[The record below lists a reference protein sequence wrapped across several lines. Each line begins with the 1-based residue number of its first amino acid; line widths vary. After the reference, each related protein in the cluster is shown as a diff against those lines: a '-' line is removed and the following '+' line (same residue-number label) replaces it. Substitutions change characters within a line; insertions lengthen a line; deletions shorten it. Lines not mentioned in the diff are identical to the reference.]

1 MAFATQELVDS
12 DFEYII
18 KTTITGTNGTATKIV
33 DASELAGAATNP
45 RLSIVACQW
54 SVSSVTE
61 IEFDATSNIT
71 ALTLNGNG
79 SFNVSGQTLP
89 SIANNA
95 GSGITGDIFYEND
108 SACVGF
114 IILKCKKVSGFD
126 NIS

>member
-1 MAFATQELVDS
+1 MAYTTQELVDS
-12 DFEYII
+12 SFEYII

-33 DASELAGAATNP
+33 DASELAGAATDP

-61 IEFDATSNIT
+61 IEFDATSNVT

-95 GSGITGDIFYEND
+95 GSGVTGDIFYEND

>member
-1 MAFATQELVDS
+1 MAYTTQELVDS
-12 DFEYII
+12 SFEYII

-33 DASELAGAATNP
+33 DASELAGAATDP
-45 RLSIVACQW
+45 RLSIVACEW
-54 SVSSVTE
+54 SVSSTTE
-61 IEFDATSNIT
+61 IEFDATSNVT

-95 GSGITGDIFYEND
+95 GSGVTGDIFYEND

-114 IILKCKKVSGFD
+114 IILKCKKVSGYD

>member
-61 IEFDATSNIT
+61 IEFDASSNVT
-71 ALTLNGNG
+71 ALTLNGSG
-79 SFNVSGQTLP
+79 SFNVGGQTLP

-95 GSGITGDIFYEND
+95 GPGITGDIFYEND

-114 IILKCKKVSGFD
+114 IILKCKTVSGFD

>member
-1 MAFATQELVDS
+1 MAYTTQELVDS

-33 DASELAGAATNP
+33 DASELKGAATNP

-61 IEFDATSNIT
+61 IEFDASSNIT

-79 SFNVSGQTLP
+79 SYNVGSQQLP
-89 SIANNA
+89 SISNNA

-114 IILKCKKVSGFD
+114 IILKCRKVSGFD

>member
-1 MAFATQELVDS
+1 MAYATQELVDS
-12 DFEYII
+12 SFEYII

-33 DASELAGAATNP
+33 DASELTGAATNP

-95 GSGITGDIFYEND
+95 GSGVTGDIFYEND

>member
-1 MAFATQELVDS
+1 MAYTTQELVDS

-33 DASELAGAATNP
+33 DASELAGASTNP

-54 SVSSVTE
+54 SVSS
-61 IEFDATSNIT
+61 
-71 ALTLNGNG
+71 G
-79 SFNVSGQTLP
+79 SQQLP
-89 SIANNA
+89 SIPNNA

-114 IILKCKKVSGFD
+114 IILKCRKVSGFD

>member
-1 MAFATQELVDS
+1 MAYTTQELVDS
-12 DFEYII
+12 SFEYII

-33 DASELAGAATNP
+33 DASELAGAATDP

-54 SVSSVTE
+54 SVSSTTE
-61 IEFDATSNIT
+61 IEFDATSNVT

-95 GSGITGDIFYEND
+95 GSGVTGDIFYEND

-114 IILKCKKVSGFD
+114 IILKCKKVSGYD

>member
-1 MAFATQELVDS
+1 MAYATQELVDS
-12 DFEYII
+12 SFEYII

-33 DASELAGAATNP
+33 DASELTGAATNP

-61 IEFDATSNIT
+61 IEFDATSNVT

-95 GSGITGDIFYEND
+95 GSGVTGDIFYEND

>member
-1 MAFATQELVDS
+1 MAYTTQELVDS

-33 DASELAGAATNP
+33 DASELAGASTNP

-54 SVSSVTE
+54 SVSSTTE
-61 IEFDATSNIT
+61 IEFHATSNVT

-95 GSGITGDIFYEND
+95 GSGVTGDIFYEND

-114 IILKCKKVSGFD
+114 IILKCKKVSGYD

>member
-1 MAFATQELVDS
+1 MAYTTQELVDS
-12 DFEYII
+12 SFEYII

-33 DASELAGAATNP
+33 DASSLAGAATNP

-61 IEFDATSNIT
+61 IEFDATSNVT

-95 GSGITGDIFYEND
+95 GAGVTGVISYEND

>member
-61 IEFDATSNIT
+61 IEFDATSNVT

-95 GSGITGDIFYEND
+95 GSGVTGDIFYEND

-114 IILKCKKVSGFD
+114 IILKCKRVSGFD

>member
-1 MAFATQELVDS
+1 MAYATQELVDS
-12 DFEYII
+12 SFEYII

-33 DASELAGAATNP
+33 DASELAGAATDP

-61 IEFDATSNIT
+61 IEFEATSNVT

-95 GSGITGDIFYEND
+95 GSGVTGDIFYEND

>member
-1 MAFATQELVDS
+1 MAYTTQELVDS

-33 DASELAGAATNP
+33 DASELAGA
-45 RLSIVACQW
+45 SIVACQW

-61 IEFDATSNIT
+61 IEFDADANIT

-79 SFNVSGQTLP
+79 SYNVGSQQLP
-89 SIANNA
+89 SISNNA

-114 IILKCKKVSGFD
+114 IILKCRKVSGFD

>member
-61 IEFDATSNIT
+61 IEFDATSNVT

>member
-33 DASELAGAATNP
+33 DASELTGAATNP

-61 IEFDATSNIT
+61 IEFDATSNVT

-95 GSGITGDIFYEND
+95 GSGVTGDIFYEND

>member
-61 IEFDATSNIT
+61 IEFDASSNVT

-79 SFNVSGQTLP
+79 SFNVGGQTLP

>member
-1 MAFATQELVDS
+1 MAYTTQELVDS

-33 DASELAGAATNP
+33 DASELAGAATDP

-54 SVSSVTE
+54 SVSSTTE
-61 IEFDATSNIT
+61 IEFDATSNVT

-95 GSGITGDIFYEND
+95 GSGVTGDIFYEND

-114 IILKCKKVSGFD
+114 IILKCKKVSGYD

>member
-61 IEFDATSNIT
+61 IEFDATSNVT

-95 GSGITGDIFYEND
+95 GSGVTGDIFYEND

>member
-1 MAFATQELVDS
+1 MAYTTQELVDS
-12 DFEYII
+12 SFEYII

-33 DASELAGAATNP
+33 DASALAGAATNP

-61 IEFDATSNIT
+61 IEFDASSNVT

-79 SFNVSGQTLP
+79 SFNVGGQTLP